1 MMKLTKTQISV
12 LNRTAKTDWP
22 KAQAML
28 EGINLVLGT
37 QYGWA
42 ASRVVWFENPNGST
56 AEKYAHYHD
65 AYAFGLDDEQPQV
78 EEQTTPDEQPKR
90 YVYTEKGAAAM
101 AWRFPGIK
109 AGDIYDRPVP
119 KGTLKSYVR
128 MGYIAEAE

>member
-56 AEKYAHYHD
+56 A
-65 AYAFGLDDEQPQV
+65 
-78 EEQTTPDEQPKR
+78 
-90 YVYTEKGAAAM
+90 
-101 AWRFPGIK
+101 
-109 AGDIYDRPVP
+109 
-119 KGTLKSYVR
+119 
-128 MGYIAEAE
+128 